1 MLNDIKEHKAEKGFS
16 LLETLI
22 AMLIGCLVCIA
33 AMNTIPVLFKQL
45 FQAFFQYQLDRE
57 IRQVL
62 INMEKDFRR
71 IGHCSQSPSK
81 PHCEGKAITIS
92 TKFLSRQANSCIIFA
107 YDQDLSGGW
116 VIGPSHSLHSDF
128 FGFRLH
134 DNKLESN
141 RNVTNCDGTRW
152 HSLFDPNMVKVNKLT
167 FDWRPATKVLDMS
180 MTVESILLPNRTFDY
195 HSSVML
201 RNVP

>member
-1 MLNDIKEHKAEKGFS
+1 MLSDTKKHKAEKGFS

-57 IRQVL
+57 VRQVL

-81 PHCEGKAITIS
+81 PKCEGQAITIS
-92 TKFLSRQANSCIIFA
+92 AKFLSRQANSCIIFA
-107 YDQDLSGGW
+107 YDQDLSGKW
-116 VIGPSHSLHSDF
+116 VIGQNHSLHSDF
-128 FGFRLH
+128 FGFRLN

-141 RNVTNCDGTRW
+141 RNVKNCDGTRW
-152 HSLFDPNMVKVNKLT
+152 QSLFDPNMVKVNKLT

-201 RNVP
+201 RNEP

>member
-1 MLNDIKEHKAEKGFS
+1 MLNDIKKHKTEKGFS

-57 IRQVL
+57 VRQVL

-92 TKFLSRQANSCIIFA
+92 AKFLSHHANSCIIFA
-107 YDQDLSGGW
+107 YDQDLSGQW
-116 VIGPSHSLHSDF
+116 VIGQSRSLHSDF
-128 FGFRLH
+128 FGFRLNN
-134 DNKLESN
+134 NKLESN

-152 HSLFDPNMVKVNKLT
+152 QSLFDPNMVKVNQLT
-167 FDWRPATKVLDMS
+167 FEWQPSTKILGIS
-180 MTVESILLPNRTFDY
+180 MTVESMLLPNKTFDY
-195 HSSVML
+195 HSSVLL